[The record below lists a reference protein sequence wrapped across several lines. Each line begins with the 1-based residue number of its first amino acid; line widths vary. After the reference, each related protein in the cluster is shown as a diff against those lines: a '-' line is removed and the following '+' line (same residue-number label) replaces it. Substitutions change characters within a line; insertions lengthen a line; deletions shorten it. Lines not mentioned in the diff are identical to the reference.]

1 MSHHLFRCNCVY
13 FRIEE
18 EVSGRQ
24 MVEIVGNRM
33 PFSQFV
39 VVDYEGK
46 DVFYGFVLFEEFQGL
61 YGSNV
66 GNLGSVIAS
75 A

>member
-1 MSHHLFRCNCVY
+1 MSG
-13 FRIEE
+13 
-18 EVSGRQ
+18 SQ

-46 DVFYGFVLFEEFQGL
+46 DVLYGFVLFEEFQGL